1 PCRIAE
7 QQPGRQ
13 YHHQCTYE
21 EQPESRPLLADSRV
35 AAAYQV
41 CITDLAGGER
51 QVGQLQQQ
59 KTLDVGFADAVVTD
73 DGRPQHGQQG
83 GYYRTDT
90 EATTQRVVDQGDVQR
105 GEDGKQQYLRHAEQL
120 EGQVQADVGDA
131 ELQCA
136 DQQKAAG
143 HVSWQAAGPQQRQ
156 EQQAGQQDAGK
167 HGKVAVHLAGEIL
180 ADQAEGDGPEQGD
193 GDEIRHD

>member
-1 PCRIAE
+1 SAGIDLCGTSVPEEEPQPRSHQPQPAEHPPLQCRGRHPCRVAE

-21 EQPESRPLLADSRV
+21 EQPESCPLLADSRV

-41 CITDLAGGER
+41 CITDLAGGEC

-83 GYYRTDT
+83 SHDRADT
-90 EATTQRVVDQGDVQR
+90 EVASQCVVDQRDVQR
-105 GEDGKQQYLRHAEQL
+105 GEDGEQQHLRDAQKL

-143 HVSWQAAGPQQRQ
+143 HVSWQAAGPQQ
-156 EQQAGQQDAGK
+156 
-167 HGKVAVHLAGEIL
+167 
-180 ADQAEGDGPEQGD
+180 
-193 GDEIRHD
+193 